1 MCEFCRVVPV
11 AAKGLWFAES
21 DSREG
26 AFDDLN
32 EETKENYFR
41 SATYMILALKENF
54 LLLTSR
60 RQDHGN
66 PLAYCVERSKNNVS
80 SFSHRLKGI
89 Y

>member
-54 LLLTSR
+54 FIVDKPPTGSWEPVGLLCR
-60 RQDHGN
+60 E
-66 PLAYCVERSKNNVS
+66 VEK
-80 SFSHRLKGI
+80 
-89 Y
+89 